1 MATRAARHI
10 KKDVGPERA
19 LKGFQDPKAGFRDR
33 DFYVSVHDFKCD
45 FMAHGLNPNLIGK
58 NIWNPNGRYAWGSLQ
73 ADRESIR
80 YRSSW
85 KWQAT

>member
-19 LKGFQDPKAGFRDR
+19 LKGFQDPKAG
-33 DFYVSVHDFKCD
+33 
-45 FMAHGLNPNLIGK
+45 K

-80 YRSSW
+80 YRPSW